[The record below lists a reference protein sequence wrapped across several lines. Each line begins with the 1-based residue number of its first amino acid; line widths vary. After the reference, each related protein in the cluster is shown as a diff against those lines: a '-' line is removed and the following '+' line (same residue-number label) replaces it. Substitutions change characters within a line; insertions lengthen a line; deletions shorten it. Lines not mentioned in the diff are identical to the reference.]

1 VASLTDFLIELSNSP
16 ELREAFQDESR
27 REQLLEERGLAGHS
41 ALQPDASVEDL
52 KSAVE
57 VEQPGGEASVEWW
70 ILVNSAPVANDSF
83 SGTGSSG
90 QID

>member
-1 VASLTDFLIELSNSP
+1 VASLTEFLIELGNSP
-16 ELREAFQDESR
+16 DLREAFQDESR

-41 ALQPDASVEDL
+41 ALQPGASIEDVRV
-52 KSAVE
+52 AVSD
-57 VEQPGGEASVEWW
+57 EQPGGEAGIEWW

-90 QID
+90 PVN